1 MTTTPKLGATE
12 LALAQAIPET
22 TQNDTTRLL
31 EQGAMLFAVK
41 DKDLTAP
48 PGSPADGD
56 AYIVAASPTGAW
68 TGKAKNVAFYQTGT
82 GWRFVAPL
90 EGMHADVAD
99 ENALYRYDGAA
110 WGTAAGGAVA
120 WELLVA
126 ISDEATALTAGTA
139 KITFRMPCAVTLSA
153 VRASLSTAQTS
164 GSTLTFDIN
173 KGGASILSTKLTI
186 DNTEK
191 TSATAATPAVI
202 SDTALADDAEI
213 AIDIDTVGDGTAK
226 GAKILLI
233 GTRL

>member
-1 MTTTPKLGATE
+1 MTTTPKLGANE
-12 LALAQAIPET
+12 LALAQSIPEST
-22 TQNDTTRLL
+22 VNDAVRLL
-31 EQGAMLFAVK
+31 EQGAFLFAVK

-68 TGKAKNVAFYQTGT
+68 AGKAKNIAFWQTVT
-82 GWRFVAPL
+82 GWRFIAPL

-126 ISDEATALTAGTA
+126 ISDETTALGAGTA

-164 GSTLTFDIN
+164 GAILTFDIN
-173 KGGASILSTKLTI
+173 EGGASILSTKLTI

-191 TSATAATPAVI
+191 TSTTAATPAVI

-213 AIDIDTVGDGTAK
+213 TIDIDTIGDGTAK

-233 GTRL
+233 GTRV